1 MKDRKVPVA
10 VHLTDE
16 EYRYFKLAY
25 ANHNSSMGLKERQHY
40 NASSIVLIKKNKR
53 KNCLEV
59 YYQNGDWWHYT
70 PDGKWY

>member
-1 MKDRKVPVA
+1 MMRDRKIPVA

-40 NASSIVLIKKNKR
+40 YCSNQEKQDKELFRGILPKWRLVAL
-53 KNCLEV
+53 
-59 YYQNGDWWHYT
+59 YT
-70 PDGKWY
+70 